1 MENTDQKSSLKHKFF
16 HYKMVFWV
24 QMNRDG
30 LVDVE
35 LIGLDMTIR
44 CRTRN
49 FTSFNTVNAAAC

>member
-1 MENTDQKSSLKHKFF
+1 MENTDQKTSLKHTFF

-35 LIGLDMTIR
+35 LIGLDMTIS
-44 CRTRN
+44 CRMRK
-49 FTSFNTVNAAAC
+49 FTSFNAANAAAC